1 MRRRTSAIAG
11 AALLALALTT
21 LTAPAANAAD
31 VTHLISDVQADA
43 ATTPLAGTVVTVQG
57 VVTGDYRNA
66 TASGYRGFYLQDP
79 TGNPADSRSDG
90 IFVFASSAN
99 PAIAIGDLVKV
110 TGTAS
115 EFNGQTQ
122 ITASTDAAYEVV
134 QAAAG
139 LPAPVAL
146 PSSVVGAARE
156 AYEGMLVTRRTRG

>member
-11 AALLALALTT
+11 AALLALAFTT

-31 VTHLISDVQADA
+31 VTHLISDVQGDA

-79 TGNPADSRSDG
+79 TGDPTDARSDG

-99 PAIAIGDLVKV
+99 PAIAIGDLV
-110 TGTAS
+110 
-115 EFNGQTQ
+115 
-122 ITASTDAAYEVV
+122 
-134 QAAAG
+134 
-139 LPAPVAL
+139 
-146 PSSVVGAARE
+146 
-156 AYEGMLVTRRTRG
+156 